1 VKIDLPDYHIST
13 TQYILTDFEISL
25 VHDQHSRYLPLL
37 VSTRY
42 EYAGRD
48 LERVEI
54 DLYLKV
60 LQTSHWSVFVGGTA
74 HGTTRRAHCPW
85 AAQD

>member
-1 VKIDLPDYHIST
+1 MAST
-13 TQYILTDFEISL
+13 VDIFLYWYRQSASAAISL
-25 VHDQHSRYLPLL
+25 WCK
-37 VSTRY
+37 
-42 EYAGRD
+42 YAGRD

-60 LQTSHWSVFVGGTA
+60 LQTSHWSVLVGGL
-74 HGTTRRAHCPW
+74 TRRAHCPW